1 MNQHKDFV
9 EDYRRTWEQVMNVG
23 EVSSLTRFFNIP
35 YFAVGADGTVTLVNS
50 EAEVHSFIQARLDQ
64 FQRDK
69 ATRALTRGCD
79 VLSLGTASA
88 LIVVNWELQRA
99 DGTMARVWRHYYNMV
114 QTPVGLKILVS
125 TFSRGS

>member
-9 EDYRRTWEQVMNVG
+9 EDYRRTWEHVMKVG
-23 EVSSLTRFFNIP
+23 EVASLTPFFNIP
-35 YFAVGADGTVTLVNS
+35 YFAVGADGTVTSVKS
-50 EAEVHSFIQARLDQ
+50 EAEVRSFNQARLDQ

-69 ATRALTRGCD
+69 ATRAFTRGCD

-88 LIVVNWELQRA
+88 LIVANWELQRA
-99 DGTMARVWRHYYNMV
+99 DGTVARVWRHYYNMV

-125 TFSRGS
+125 TFSPGS